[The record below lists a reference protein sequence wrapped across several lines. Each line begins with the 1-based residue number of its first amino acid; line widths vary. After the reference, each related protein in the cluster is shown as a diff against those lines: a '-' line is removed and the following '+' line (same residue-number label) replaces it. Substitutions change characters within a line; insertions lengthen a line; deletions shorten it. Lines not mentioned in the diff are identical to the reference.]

1 MPALYTHYLFARD
14 LLKEDEKHPSL
25 YLLAAQGPD
34 AFFFYGYSL
43 KIRKNKAARQGF
55 GRMLHKIDIAKI
67 YDAMLRYANTKESE
81 EKEIL
86 YSFIRGFMFHYCL
99 DHIAHPYVFYRT
111 GFVIEG
117 KKEQKDHKFYS
128 LAHTAFETNLDVLL
142 KEEYAFFAQPK
153 ELVKIR
159 RKEGKIVS
167 KMFDAV
173 AKEVFEINLGKN
185 TYYQAYKDFRFVEK
199 FLNSKKGGKKR
210 YFSKHMHDSIMN
222 ALSYPVGINND
233 DVYDYLNLKHS
244 EWLYPETGNKSHKSF
259 LELFEEAKN
268 KTKVVDDIL
277 VHALVGQDVLDDLK
291 SFTNGINHDGVKV
304 GEKMRYMHFL
314 CEDGNLFY

>member
-1 MPALYTHYLFARD
+1 MPALYTHYLFALD
-14 LLKEDEKHPSL
+14 LIKEDEKHTSL

-43 KIRKNKAARQGF
+43 KIRKNKGARQGF
-55 GRMLHKIDIAKI
+55 GRMLHKIDIAKT
-67 YDAMLRYANTKESE
+67 YEAMLKYANKKEGE

-86 YSFIRGFMFHYCL
+86 LSFIRGFMFHYCL

-117 KKEQKDHKFYS
+117 KKDQKDHKFYS

-142 KEEYAFFAQPK
+142 KEEKAFFKQPK
-153 ELVKIR
+153 ELVKIK

-167 KMFDAV
+167 RMFFNV
-173 AKEVFEINLGKN
+173 AKDIFDIDLGKN
-185 TYYQAYKDFRFVEK
+185 TYYQAYKDLRFVEK

-210 YFSKHMHDSIMN
+210 YFSKHMHSSIMN
-222 ALSYPVGINND
+222 ALSYPVGLTND
-233 DVYDYLNLKHS
+233 DVYDYLNLKHV
-244 EWLYPETGNKSHKSF
+244 EWRYPSSGEKSHKSF
-259 LELFEEAKN
+259 LDLFEEAKV
-268 KTKVVDDIL
+268 KAKQVDEIIIRSN
-277 VHALVGQDVLDDLK
+277 VGQDVLDDLMK
-291 SFTNGINHDGVKV
+291 FTNGINHDGVKV
-304 GEKMRYMHFL
+304 GEKMQYMHFL